1 MRQFVS
7 RNLVSAARPL
17 LLLACCLSLL
27 SAVPAAGQVAVS
39 VDATANQHPISP
51 YIYGVAF
58 GSAAQLSDLNAPV
71 NRWGGNSTT
80 RYNWQTN
87 SHNTAVDYYYESIGS
102 GTPGQDAD
110 NFISDAKNNGA
121 QPMMTIPMI
130 DWIAKAGPG
139 HPYPCSF
146 PKTIYASQQSFD
158 PFDSNC
164 GNGVLPSGSNI
175 TGNDPSIANVQNSTS
190 IQTLWVQHLV
200 SKWGAA
206 NSGGLQ
212 YYILDN
218 EHSIWQGTHRDVH
231 PNGPGM
237 DEIYQKMRDYSL
249 AVKSVDPNAIVA
261 GPEEWGWD
269 GYFYSGKDQQL
280 FGQGDYSTPDKV
292 AHGNEYYLPWLLDQF
307 HQYELANGK
316 RLLDIFS
323 VHYYPQGGEYGN
335 DDSPA
340 KQTLRNQSTRSLWDP
355 NYVDQSWIPS
365 TGIDGGKV
373 MLIPRLKTWVAQ
385 HYPGL
390 KTAITEYNWGDEAR
404 MNGATTQA
412 DIYGI
417 FGREGLDIGARWTTP
432 ASGSPAYNAMKMYR
446 NYDGGKSS
454 FGDTSVSTTMPNP
467 DHVSAF
473 SAVRSSDG
481 ALTIMLVNKDASTSP
496 AVNVS
501 LAHFQASGVA
511 HVWQLTGSPGSS
523 ANAINHLSDINFSS
537 NTINLTL
544 PAQSVTLLI
553 VPVAPAN
560 ADFTVSVNNSP
571 QTVLAKQTATFTGTL
586 TARNGYSSPVT
597 VSCGSGA
604 PTTCAP
610 TTVTPTVGGAA
621 FSITASNPTGGDFT
635 FNLVATGSDSLTTTH
650 QQPVT
655 LHVSDFAV
663 SVSNP
668 VQTVMVNQAATFN
681 GTLTSQNGY
690 NFQVT
695 VSCGSGAP
703 PTCPAASPVT
713 PTAGGAAFSITAS
726 SNTTATYTFN
736 LAGTGSDPNT
746 LAHNSQQ
753 LTLNV
758 VNASADLAAGLS
770 RTPASPHVM
779 IGTPLAYTAT
789 VTNNGP
795 DSTAAT
801 VTLAFSRNVRITA
814 IDPGC
819 TGTGPVQCSSTL
831 TSGANATFH
840 VTVLA
845 PMTHILNATASVSS
859 STTADPNPGNNS
871 ATNSVRIY
879 LRPMRWAM
887 GVGAP

>member
-1 MRQFVS
+1 MHQSVLKDLS
-7 RNLVSAARPL
+7 PAARPL

-27 SAVPAAGQVAVS
+27 SALPTAAQVAVS

-58 GSAAQLSDLNAPV
+58 GSAAQLSDLNAPA

-87 SHNTAVDYYYESIGS
+87 SSNHASDWYFETIGT

-121 QPMMTIPMI
+121 QPMITIPII
-130 DWIAKAGPG
+130 DWIAAAGHVN
-139 HPYPCSF
+139 HPFPCSF
-146 PKTIYASQQSFD
+146 SIAKYGAQTGNDSQYD
-158 PFDSNC
+158 PDC
-164 GNGVLPSGSNI
+164 GNGISSSTGKPI
-175 TGNDPSIANVQNSTS
+175 TGNNFNDANVQNSTT
-190 IQTLWVQHLV
+190 IQTQWVQHLV

-206 NSGGLQ
+206 NAGGLQ

-249 AVKSVDPNAIVA
+249 AIKSVDANATVV

-269 GYFYSGKDQQL
+269 GYFFSGEDQQL
-280 FGQGDYSTPDKV
+280 FGQGNYSTPDKV

-307 HQYELANGK
+307 HQYELTYGQ

-335 DDSPA
+335 DNSTSM
-340 KQTLRNQSTRSLWDP
+340 QILRNQSTRSLWDP

-365 TGIDGGKV
+365 TGIDKGIV

-390 KTAITEYNWGDEAR
+390 KTAITEYNWGNEPNI
-404 MNGATTQA
+404 NGATTQA

-432 ASGSPAYNAMKMYR
+432 DASTPTYKAMKMYR
-446 NYDGGKSS
+446 NYDGNKST
-454 FGDTSVSTTMPNP
+454 FGDTSVLTTVPNP
-467 DHVSAF
+467 DHLSAF

-481 ALTIMLVNKDASTSP
+481 TLTVMLVNKDAGTSP
-496 AVNVS
+496 SVSVS

-511 HVWQLTGSPGSS
+511 HVWQLTS

-537 NTINLTL
+537 STITLTV
-544 PAQSVTLLI
+544 PAQSVTLL
-553 VPVAPAN
+553 VVDAAN
-560 ADFTVSVNNSP
+560 FT
-571 QTVLAKQTATFTGTL
+571 
-586 TARNGYSSPVT
+586 
-597 VSCGSGA
+597 
-604 PTTCAP
+604 
-610 TTVTPTVGGAA
+610 
-621 FSITASNPTGGDFT
+621 
-635 FNLVATGSDSLTTTH
+635 
-650 QQPVT
+650 
-655 LHVSDFAV
+655 V

-668 VQTVMVNQAATFN
+668 VQTVLANQTATFS
-681 GTLTSQNGY
+681 GTLTAFNGY
-690 NFQVT
+690 SSPVT
-695 VSCGSGAP
+695 ITCGAGAP
-703 PTCPAASPVT
+703 STCTPATVT
-713 PTAGGAAFSITAS
+713 PTAGGAAFSITAGNPVGGS
-726 SNTTATYTFN
+726 FTFN
-736 LAGTGSDPNT
+736 LVATGSDPRAIVHQQQVTLLVSDFAVSISNPVQTVTANQTATFNGVLTAQNGYNYQVTVSCGAGAPSTCPASSPVTPTPGGVAFSINASSNT
-746 LAHNSQQ
+746 NGDYIFNLIATGSDPGTLTHNSQQ
-753 LTLNV
+753 LTLHV
-758 VNASADLAAGLS
+758 LPSADLAAGLS
-770 RTPASPHVM
+770 RSPASSHVM

-801 VTLAFSRNVRITA
+801 VTLAFSRNVHITA
-814 IDPGC
+814 MDAGC
-819 TGTGPVQCSSTL
+819 TGSGPVQCTSSTL
-831 TSGANATFH
+831 ASGANATFH

-845 PMTHILNATASVSS
+845 PMTHLLNATASVSS

-871 ATNSVRIY
+871 ATNSVKIC

-887 GVGAP
+887 GMGAP